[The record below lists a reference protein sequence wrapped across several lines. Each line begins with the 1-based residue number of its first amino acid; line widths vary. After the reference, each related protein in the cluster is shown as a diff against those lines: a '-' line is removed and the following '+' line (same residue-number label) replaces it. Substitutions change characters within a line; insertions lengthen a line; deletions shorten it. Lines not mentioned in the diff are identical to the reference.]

1 MLAVPLVTA
10 VAATLVLGGALIAS
24 MAVDHRRKLRVQRLS
39 GVAVAARRAQPTPTA
54 ASIRR
59 RQLPL
64 RRYLLPADVRASFD
78 AAYAATGNRIG
89 PTQVILLGL
98 ITAAAI
104 VGGGHAILGFS
115 LPTLLVVGAAGAVL
129 AAVSVVKIAQ
139 GRYQRDFLDKFP
151 DALDL
156 IIRAAKAGL
165 PVLDAMNVAAQ
176 ETPAPVGTEFQR
188 LIDELHIGVDMSVA
202 LRRAAE
208 RVRVPDFQFFVI
220 SLELQRRTG
229 GALAETLANLSAII
243 RGRKALRV
251 KARALSAETKMSAW
265 VLAVLPFIAS
275 GGLFAINHS
284 LMMSLVLD
292 PRGRFMIGMA
302 AASLATGVIVM
313 SLMIKKMLK

>member
-1 MLAVPLVTA
+1 MLAVPLV
-10 VAATLVLGGALIAS
+10 AALAAALVLGGALLATV
-24 MAVDHRRKLRVQRLS
+24 AADRGRKSRAHRLS
-39 GVAVAARRAQPTPTA
+39 GVAIAGRRARPTPAA

-59 RQLPL
+59 AQLPL

-78 AAYAATGNRIG
+78 AAYAATGNRVGPGHVIFIG
-89 PTQVILLGL
+89 VA
-98 ITAAAI
+98 TAAAI
-104 VGGGHAILGFS
+104 LGVGHVTLGFS
-115 LPTLLVVGAAGAVL
+115 LPVLMVIAAAGAIV
-129 AAVSVVKIAQ
+129 AAVFIVKLAQ

-151 DALDL
+151 EALDV

-188 LIDELHIGVDMSVA
+188 LIDELHIGVDMGVA

-229 GALAETLANLSAII
+229 GPLAESLGNLSAVI

-251 KARALSAETKMSAW
+251 KARALSAESKTSAW
-265 VLAVLPFIAS
+265 VLSLLPFVAS

-284 LMMSLVLD
+284 LMMSLVTD

-302 AASLATGVIVM
+302 ASSLALGVIVM
-313 SLMIKKMLK
+313 SIMIKKMLK